1 METEISAFDDFVDL
15 AQKAA
20 EKQPTVLRENY
31 KTAVDRLLTEK
42 PDITEANLLRGV
54 LRALGVESEGADA
67 MPDDELI
74 RVVTAGRTVLRL
86 HRAHKKKQEAA
97 NV

>member
-1 METEISAFDDFVDL
+1 METQTSAFDEFVSK
-15 AQKAA
+15 AQQAA
-20 EKQPTVLRENY
+20 EKQPTVIRENY
-31 KTAVDRLLTEK
+31 KTAVDRILTEK
-42 PDITEANLLRGV
+42 PDTTEANLLRGV

-86 HRAHKKKQEAA
+86 HRKHKKAQEAA